1 MKNYMDKF
9 KTPEEYIRFV
19 VLSEHPAQ
27 EGDFKK
33 AMADLAAMSENGHRE
48 LMKLPKDKLLD
59 ILIQVRGTQAYKSL
73 CVGVSSLAY
82 QLKFGITNED
92 VKLMAIGGLA
102 LIVGTEIFYKNGRK
116 YHANVYDVYAYFR
129 LTPEKVHDWLRTH
142 RDNPFLD
149 APFG

>member
-92 VKLMAIGGLA
+92 VKLIAIGGLA
-102 LIVGTEIFYKNGRK
+102 LIVGTGIFYKNGRK
-116 YHANVYDVYAYFR
+116 CHANVYDVYAYFR

-142 RDNPFLD
+142 RDDPFLD